1 MSARKTFAALSLAV
15 IMRGGCGSAAAQ
27 EFRGTIEGTVTDSTG
42 GVLPGVTVTVT
53 NTATAVE
60 QNVVTDESGRYPR
73 PLSQSRQ
80 LLASPPSCP
89 ASRSSSACDN
99 EVRVG
104 DVVRVDVVLEA
115 GGVSETVSVTAE
127 RSLLNT
133 SSGISGTT
141 VDSKQIAE
149 LPLGD
154 GTAYMLTRLAPG
166 IMDTSDLH
174 FARPADNGNLAGIV
188 DQRRAGRQRVHHR
201 RLAEHVERARRR
213 ASRRRRTRSSSSRC
227 RPTRS
232 MRRAGHTAGAVVNLA
247 REERD
252 QLAAPGDQLLQSRR
266 QPRGDAAA
274 DRSATTARS
283 RRASTTATP
292 AR

>member
-1 MSARKTFAALSLAV
+1 M
-15 IMRGGCGSAAAQ
+15 
-27 EFRGTIEGTVTDSTG
+27 
-42 GVLPGVTVTVT
+42 
-53 NTATAVE
+53 
-60 QNVVTDESGRYPR
+60 VTDESGRYRVLYLNPGSYSVAAE
-73 PLSQSRQ
+73 LSGFKKFVRV
-80 LLASPPSCP
+80 
-89 ASRSSSACDN
+89 DN

-104 DVVRVDVVLEA
+104 DVIRVDVVLET
-115 GGVSETVSVTAE
+115 GGVAETVSVTAE

-188 DQRRAGRQRVHHR
+188 TNGVQGGNEFTIDGSPNMSN
-201 RLAEHVERARRR
+201 ARGVGFSPPSD
-213 ASRRRRTRSSSSRC
+213 AIEQFKVQTNAFDAQS
-227 RPTRS
+227 
-232 MRRAGHTAGAVVNLA
+232 GHTAGAVVNLA

-252 QLAAPGDQLLQSRR
+252 QLAAPGDQLLQPQR

-274 DRSATTARS
+274 DRPQQRDQADARVQPLH
-283 RRASTTATP
+283 RHAERTGGAEPHVLHGVVRAP
-292 AR
+292 ARCAARARDLHRADRGDAPRRLQRVHQRRSSIRPR